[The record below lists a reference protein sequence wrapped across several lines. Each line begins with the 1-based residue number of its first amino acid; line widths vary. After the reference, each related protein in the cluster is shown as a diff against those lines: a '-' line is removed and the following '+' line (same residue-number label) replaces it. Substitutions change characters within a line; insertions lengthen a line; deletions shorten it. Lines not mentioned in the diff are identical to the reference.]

1 MASAPQ
7 GQYHGQCLA
16 ALRQRKARMLV
27 NQLAALGFTEGQ
39 CINAIQSYGSDLEQA
54 VASAGGSGQR
64 AGTILLAGSRLRS
77 ADLCVKRD
85 LDVGK
90 VLKEN
95 IDVDMLLFG
104 QPAQHLW

>member
-1 MASAPQ
+1 M
-7 GQYHGQCLA
+7 LA
-16 ALRQRKARMLV
+16 LDLHFEVEDVALLHIFFV
-27 NQLAALGFTEGQ
+27 L
-39 CINAIQSYGSDLEQA
+39 DLEQA